1 MKCDQPVDVIILID
15 GSDSISDNDWVRS
28 KNFVKE
34 LIDSFDIGQDTIHVG
49 IIVYSSNIGDVIGLK
64 KFHSKETLKFLAN
77 RLHHPKDGTDTAAG
91 IRKVTKMMEA
101 ESRPNAARVAIV
113 ITDGR
118 SSHPI
123 QTTQEA
129 LKAKSAGI
137 VMLTVGVGHAIS
149 RAELSQIATSEREM
163 FDVSDF
169 SGLQGVV
176 GILRK
181 LLCKIIVTTTL
192 TSITAKTTK
201 SSAATSATSTKRKET
216 LVLKLSKS
224 SEQGNLQSLCKGCI
238 IDRGIG
244 YSSHHNDCTKYVQ
257 CFRENGEYRAKLM
270 SCPFGTY
277 WDQNKITCWHS
288 HLVNCTTDAC
298 LVTQKDSTFAMRD
311 HCAGY
316 WSCHYGR
323 AEAKC
328 CQRNHRYVQGKGCQP
343 DGSCNQLCPHFKN
356 TVENNDKCKP
366 TICIL
371 LYNSSC
377 GDKFRLAD
385 GVRNPA
391 VFLPVGHGFIV
402 SVAAVH
408 VMSYDLYSVQR
419 SLSSSHDVGILLL
432 GANHDTAECEL
443 LTDENNPSSYIQIVP
458 GIGPISRP
466 CAPGSAF
473 DKSMCSCAKVSK
485 SWKSH
490 VECKPSVSYNFNV
503 DFADQSGNN
512 VFAGYERVDITENG
526 TAKFSDG
533 SRINIWRFANVEFSE
548 KLLLKLR
555 FLKYNYGAVEQP
567 IVTNCYGEHGEGSS
581 IAITIVEQS
590 ITIKIKTELG
600 ETGILRFF
608 QVPGFNNVTMVYDGQ
623 HVIAKV
629 NGKIKSTAL
638 IGNIERRQ
646 AGLLIGDC
654 DGQHSFHGEI
664 DYFAVYMCLPNE
676 DIFQRVALTQRRDI
690 V

>member
-1 MKCDQPVDVIILID
+1 
-15 GSDSISDNDWVRS
+15 
-28 KNFVKE
+28 
-34 LIDSFDIGQDTIHVG
+34 
-49 IIVYSSNIGDVIGLK
+49 
-64 KFHSKETLKFLAN
+64 
-77 RLHHPKDGTDTAAG
+77 
-91 IRKVTKMMEA
+91 
-101 ESRPNAARVAIV
+101 
-113 ITDGR
+113 
-118 SSHPI
+118 
-123 QTTQEA
+123 
-129 LKAKSAGI
+129 
-137 VMLTVGVGHAIS
+137 MLTVGVGHAIS

-163 FDVSDF
+163 FDVSNF
-169 SGLQGVV
+169 SGLQGIV

-192 TSITAKTTK
+192 PSTATLTSITAKTTK
-201 SSAATSATSTKRKET
+201 SSAATSVTTKKKET

-224 SEQGNLQSLCKGCI
+224 LEQSNLQSLCKGCI

-244 YSSHHNDCTKYVQ
+244 YSSHPNDCTKYVQ
-257 CFRENGEYRAKLM
+257 CFRADGEYRAKIM

-277 WDQNKITCWHS
+277 WDQDKITCWHS

-311 HCAGY
+311 HCA
-316 WSCHYGR
+316 
-323 AEAKC
+323 
-328 CQRNHRYVQGKGCQP
+328 
-343 DGSCNQLCPHFKN
+343 
-356 TVENNDKCKP
+356 
-366 TICIL
+366 
-371 LYNSSC
+371 
-377 GDKFRLAD
+377 
-385 GVRNPA
+385 
-391 VFLPVGHGFIV
+391 
-402 SVAAVH
+402 
-408 VMSYDLYSVQR
+408 
-419 SLSSSHDVGILLL
+419 
-432 GANHDTAECEL
+432 AECEL
-443 LTDENNPSSYIQIVP
+443 LTDEDNPSSYIQIVP

-485 SWKSH
+485 SWKPH
-490 VECKPSVSYNFNV
+490 VECKPSVSYNFNE

-512 VFAGYERVDITENG
+512 VFAGYERVIITENG
-526 TAKFSDG
+526 SAKFSDG
-533 SRINIWRFANVEFSE
+533 SRINIWRFANVEFGE

-555 FLKYNYGAVEQP
+555 FLTYNYGAVEQP
-567 IVTNCYGEHGEGSS
+567 IVTNCYGEYGEGPS
-581 IAITIVEQS
+581 IAITTVEQS

-664 DYFAVYMCLPNE
+664 DYFAVYMCLPDE
-676 DIFQRVALTQRRDI
+676 DVFQRVAPTKGRDI
-690 V
+690 A

>member
-1 MKCDQPVDVIILID
+1 MWLSLKTSVSIWLVLGLFFAYHPKLYTEEMKCDQPVDVIILID

-356 TVENNDKCKP
+356 TVENNDK
-366 TICIL
+366 
-371 LYNSSC
+371 S
-377 GDKFRLAD
+377 
-385 GVRNPA
+385 
-391 VFLPVGHGFIV
+391 
-402 SVAAVH
+402 
-408 VMSYDLYSVQR
+408 
-419 SLSSSHDVGILLL
+419 
-432 GANHDTAECEL
+432 ECEL

>member
-1 MKCDQPVDVIILID
+1 MWLSLKTSVSIWLVLGLFFAYHPKIYTEEMKCNQPVDVVILLD

-34 LIDSFDIGQDTIHVG
+34 LIGSFDIGLNTIHIG

-91 IRKVTKMMEA
+91 IRKVTEMMEA

-118 SSHPI
+118 SKHPI

-163 FDVSDF
+163 FDVSNF
-169 SGLQGVV
+169 SGLQGIV

-181 LLCKIIVTTTL
+181 LLCK
-192 TSITAKTTK
+192 
-201 SSAATSATSTKRKET
+201 
-216 LVLKLSKS
+216 
-224 SEQGNLQSLCKGCI
+224 N
-238 IDRGIG
+238 
-244 YSSHHNDCTKYVQ
+244 
-257 CFRENGEYRAKLM
+257 
-270 SCPFGTY
+270 
-277 WDQNKITCWHS
+277 
-288 HLVNCTTDAC
+288 AC

-356 TVENNDKCKP
+356 TVENDK
-366 TICIL
+366 
-371 LYNSSC
+371 S
-377 GDKFRLAD
+377 
-385 GVRNPA
+385 
-391 VFLPVGHGFIV
+391 
-402 SVAAVH
+402 
-408 VMSYDLYSVQR
+408 
-419 SLSSSHDVGILLL
+419 
-432 GANHDTAECEL
+432 ECEL
-443 LTDENNPSSYIQIVP
+443 LTDEDNPSSYIQIVP

-485 SWKSH
+485 SWKPH
-490 VECKPSVSYNFNV
+490 VECKPSVSYNFNE

-512 VFAGYERVDITENG
+512 VFAGYERVIITENG
-526 TAKFSDG
+526 SAKFSDG
-533 SRINIWRFANVEFSE
+533 SRINIWRFANVEFGE

-555 FLKYNYGAVEQP
+555 FLTYNYGAVEQP
-567 IVTNCYGEHGEGSS
+567 IVTNCYGEYGEGPS
-581 IAITIVEQS
+581 IAITTVEQS
-590 ITIKIKTELG
+590 ITIKIKTEFG

-664 DYFAVYMCLPNE
+664 DYFAVYMCLPDE
-676 DIFQRVALTQRRDI
+676 DVFQRVAPTKGRDI
-690 V
+690 A